1 MNSGPPASS
10 SSQFIRGGTLSHNPK
25 PDFGALQRQR
35 YLEALSQQRGAG
47 PASSSTGGGRL
58 SYRSVSAAG
67 ASCQGGGFQYVEQ
80 DEVLD
85 LSISGRSRSDPR
97 PPPPPPQQHQSATAA
112 PTVEKVFD
120 FSQERLA
127 FGHTGGHSAPYSG
140 CVAKVDVAK
149 RQELARNQD
158 QVRGLM

>member
-1 MNSGPPASS
+1 M
-10 SSQFIRGGTLSHNPK
+10 
-25 PDFGALQRQR
+25 
-35 YLEALSQQRGAG
+35 
-47 PASSSTGGGRL
+47 
-58 SYRSVSAAG
+58 
-67 ASCQGGGFQYVEQ
+67 EQ

-97 PPPPPPQQHQSATAA
+97 PPPPPPQQHQSAAAA